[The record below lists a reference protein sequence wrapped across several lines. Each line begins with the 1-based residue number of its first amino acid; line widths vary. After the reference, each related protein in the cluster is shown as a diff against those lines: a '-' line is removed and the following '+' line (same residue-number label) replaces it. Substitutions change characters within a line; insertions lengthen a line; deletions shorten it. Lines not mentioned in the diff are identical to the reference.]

1 MPKTLT
7 RVLVTNV
14 ATFGLIFVLGC
25 SSNVILVPEGTPVQL
40 AESVQA
46 RVFVVQKD
54 GTKVKSNGR
63 VRLPA
68 GAWVATLP
76 EDDADTG
83 LPNALGTSSG
93 VAP

>member
-7 RVLVTNV
+7 QMLV
-14 ATFGLIFVLGC
+14 ATAAGSGIMCAVGC

-40 AESVQA
+40 AESVDA

>member
-1 MPKTLT
+1 
-7 RVLVTNV
+7 
-14 ATFGLIFVLGC
+14 
-25 SSNVILVPEGTPVQL
+25 
-40 AESVQA
+40 
-46 RVFVVQKD
+46 VFVVQKD

>member
-1 MPKTLT
+1 MPKTMT
-7 RVLVTNV
+7 RVLVAN
-14 ATFGLIFVLGC
+14 ASAFGLIFVLGC
-25 SSNVILVPEGTPVQL
+25 SSSVILVPEGTPVQL
-40 AESVQA
+40 AESVDA